1 MADKFN
7 RVFIEKVRNLKDKL
21 TGPITV
27 DPSERLKV
35 WLDKKDEHIP
45 ELNFHKLNEEDLM
58 KYIKKLKGKKTAGY
72 DTIDSFHLKSAAPHL
87 EGILLHIVN
96 LNIEKQ
102 FSNIWKIQLIR
113 PSFKKSDRLIAENY
127 RPVLN
132 IPELSKIFEYAIFDQ
147 LMEHFLNNNL
157 FHPNHHGFLPHH
169 NTSTALAQMVDLW
182 LKAAEDQELSATLLL
197 DLSAAFDLVD
207 HSVLL
212 RKLKLYNLSD
222 KSVKTI
228 PI

>member
-1 MADKFN
+1 M
-7 RVFIEKVRNLKDKL
+7 
-21 TGPITV
+21 
-27 DPSERLKV
+27 S
-35 WLDKKDEHIP
+35 
-45 ELNFHKLNEEDLM
+45 
-58 KYIKKLKGKKTAGY
+58 
-72 DTIDSFHLKSAAPHL
+72 
-87 EGILLHIVN
+87 
-96 LNIEKQ
+96 
-102 FSNIWKIQLIR
+102 
-113 PSFKKSDRLIAENY
+113 
-127 RPVLN
+127 N

-147 LMEHFLNNNL
+147 LIEHFLNNNL

-222 KSVKTI
+222 KSVDLIKSYLSDRKQIVQVETKVSDAI
-228 PI
+228 DIDDNAVPQGSILGGLLFLIFENDCF